1 MSTAAMTTAP
11 QERITLEALAQTLE
25 SFGLRHASRQLAE
38 ILEDADSRNETF
50 RDFLNDLL
58 QREAAGRNERN
69 RARNYAAAH
78 FPPNP
83 KPLEEFDAA
92 ELESGITTSQIHQLE
107 DLNWLDSHGNI
118 IFAGPPGLGKT
129 MLAVGLGVLAVN
141 QGYTVAFEGMTNFT
155 RLLDNESTDRVS
167 GFRMRNIRK
176 ADLVIID
183 EIGYTP
189 ITRAQANA
197 FYNFVSGANGR
208 SSIVFTTNKSI
219 QDWAEI
225 MGDRDLTA
233 ALLDRILSRARC
245 FSLQGKSYRLKHPE
259 VF

>member
-1 MSTAAMTTAP
+1 MSSTTAAS
-11 QERITLEALAQTLE
+11 ERVSLETLTQMM
-25 SFGLRHASRQLAE
+25 SGFGLRHASKDLADL
-38 ILEDADSRNETF
+38 LEKAESRDETY

-58 QREAAGRNERN
+58 QKEVTGRNERN
-69 RARNYAAAH
+69 RNRNYSAAH

-83 KPLEEFDAA
+83 KPLEEFDPA

-118 IFAGPPGLGKT
+118 IFVGSPGLGKT
-129 MLAVGLGVLAVN
+129 MLAVGFGVLAVN
-141 QGYTVAFEGMTNFT
+141 RGYTVAFEGMTNFT
-155 RLLDNESTDRVS
+155 RILDNESTDRAS
-167 GFRMRNIRK
+167 GFRMKNIRK
-176 ADLVIID
+176 ADLVILD

-197 FYNFVSGANGR
+197 FYNFISSAHGR
-208 SSIVFTTNKSI
+208 TSIVFTTNKDV

-225 MGDRDLTA
+225 LGDKDLTA
-233 ALLDRILSRARC
+233 ALLDRILSHARC

-259 VF
+259 IF